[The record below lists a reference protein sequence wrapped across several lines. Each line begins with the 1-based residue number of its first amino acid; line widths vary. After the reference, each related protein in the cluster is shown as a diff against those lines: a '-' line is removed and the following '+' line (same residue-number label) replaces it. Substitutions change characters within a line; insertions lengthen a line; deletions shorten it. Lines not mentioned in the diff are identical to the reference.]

1 MKPLSP
7 TMRRFRERY
16 EAWLAQRPAESIL
29 VPAVAAMLEA
39 GILHP
44 FDAEWVGRLRPDSQL
59 AAAKKM
65 VRPNFT
71 MVAMR
76 HERSTISHGH
86 PGSRSAL

>member
-16 EAWLAQRPAESIL
+16 EVWLAQRPAESIL
-29 VPAVAAMLEA
+29 VPAVAAMRDA
-39 GILHP
+39 GILP
-44 FDAEWVGRLRPDSQL
+44 EFDAEWIGRLRPDSQL

-65 VRPNFT
+65 VKPNFT
-71 MVAMR
+71 MVCMR